1 MAILTIL
8 SFILIGGFL
17 ILIHRGG
24 HFAVGRAVYGPDQPV
39 DPDLAVDRRSASARI
54 AIVLAGPAANFLL
67 AALLYWGVFALVGS
81 SGFLP
86 VVGTPEPGSAAALS
100 GLRAGDGILAVMGK
114 PVRTWKDV
122 DAAVR
127 ASKGSPLT
135 VRIDRDGDRSE
146 VTVTPRLKVFTDGS
160 GGRQHVLTIGVGPFV
175 SPIVGHVMEGF
186 PADEASIRVGDRIVA
201 VDGEPIETWED
212 LTKRIHPRAGQKVRL
227 KVERDGKQLDVT
239 LTPRASTRQDVGGRT
254 VTRGLIGVT
263 PEEGFGYHRVSPGAA
278 LVEATRRTTAEMT
291 LVVQSIWHT
300 VAGVVFGQSTDSPI
314 LSTQLTDEQHRQ
326 GLVNLILFTALLSIN
341 LGMLN
346 LLPLPFLD
354 GERLCFLL
362 VELIQGRPVSLAMR
376 RFVQCSVVLLLLALV
391 ISSFSPYVY
400 RFLQTL

>member
-1 MAILTIL
+1 MAILTIV
-8 SFILIGGFL
+8 SFILIGGLL
-17 ILIHRGG
+17 ILVHRGA
-24 HFAVGRAVYGPDQPV
+24 HRLVGRAVYGPDQPV
-39 DPDLAVDRRSASARI
+39 DPDLAIDRGSVFLRI

-67 AALLYWGVFALVGS
+67 AALLFWGVFALVGS
-81 SGFLP
+81 PGFLP
-86 VVGTPEPGSAAALS
+86 VVGTPEPGSAAAIS
-100 GLRAGDGILAVMGK
+100 GLRAGDRILAVMGK

-122 DAAVR
+122 DTAIR
-127 ASKGSPLT
+127 ASKGTALT
-135 VRIDRDGDRSE
+135 VRIDRDGDRWE
-146 VTVTPRLKVFTDGS
+146 VTLTPRLKFFTDGS
-160 GGRQHVLTIGVGPFV
+160 GARHDVLTIGVGPFV
-175 SPIVGHVMEGF
+175 SPIVGHVVEGF
-186 PADEASIRVGDRIVA
+186 PADEAGLRVEDRIVA

-227 KVERDGKQLDVT
+227 TVERDGKQLDVA
-239 LTPRASTRQDVGGRT
+239 LTPRASATQDVGDRT

-263 PEEGFGYHRVSPGAA
+263 PEEDFGYHRVAPVAA
-278 LVEATRRTTAEMT
+278 LVEAARRTAAQVT
-291 LVVQSIWHT
+291 LIAQSIWHT
-300 VAGVVFGQSTDSPI
+300 ATGIVFGQSKDDPI
-314 LSTQLTDEQHRQ
+314 LLAQLTGEQHRQ
-326 GLVNLILFTALLSIN
+326 GVVNLILFTALLSIN

-362 VELIQGRPVSLAMR
+362 VELIQGRPVSLGMR